1 MFELADS
8 NTTPINF
15 IAIANA
21 LQNDGYVI
29 IPHALPLEIETN
41 LIKHATQLK
50 SRQMKQAS
58 IGRNQNETTNLF
70 VRQDKIRWVKEDS
83 PAEIAWLNQMTLL
96 REKLNRQLFLGL
108 FSYES
113 HFACYPQ
120 GAFYKKH
127 LDAFKGQANR
137 ILSTVYY
144 LNPNWQPEDGGE
156 LVIYDPFDHHKVLT
170 RVSPQAGTMVV
181 FLSEEYPH
189 EVLPANKTRYS
200 IAGWFRLNTSV
211 QGQIDP
217 PK

>member
-8 NTTPINF
+8 NASSINF
-15 IAIANA
+15 LAIANA
-21 LQNDGYVI
+21 LQSQGYAI
-29 IPHALPLEIETN
+29 IPHALPVDIETS
-41 LIKHATQLK
+41 LIKHAVQLSEK
-50 SRQMKQAS
+50 QMKQAA
-58 IGRNQNETTNLF
+58 IGRNQNETTNKF
-70 VRQDKIRWVKEDS
+70 VRQDKIVWIKEGS
-83 PAEIAWLNQMTLL
+83 AAEKAWLAQMSLL
-96 REKLNRQLFLGL
+96 REQLNRQLFLGL

-113 HFACYPQ
+113 HFACYPE

-156 LVIYDPFDHHKVLT
+156 LVIYDPADNNKILT
-170 RVSPQAGTMVV
+170 QVSPQAGTMVV
-181 FLSEEYPH
+181 FLSEEFPH
-189 EVLPANKTRYS
+189 EVLAAKRTRYS

-211 QGQIDP
+211 KGQIDP